1 MSCKVYLM
9 EPNNAVEQPDVVAVK
24 PLRRYKLWVE
34 FENGKAG
41 EADLDDIRRTEAYE
55 IWNTRRGF
63 RDVKVRHGTAS
74 WGEGEQQLD
83 ISPSLLYVLATGA
96 KWEEVFPSPP
106 ERLCTVKAEDR
117 GADQIYVEFE
127 DGIRGCVKVTSE
139 LKTGAIY
146 PATER
151 GGGCSTEPAPWG
163 DVLWRGEIE
172 LSAEAIRERLALS
185 G

>member
-1 MSCKVYLM
+1 M
-9 EPNNAVEQPDVVAVK
+9 EPKGGIEQPDVVAVK
-24 PLRRYKLWVE
+24 PLRRYRLWVE

-41 EADLDDIRRTEAYE
+41 EADLDGIRRTEAYE

-83 ISPSLLYVLATGA
+83 ISPSLLYVLATGVQ
-96 KWEEVFPSPP
+96 WEEVFPSPP
-106 ERLCTVKAEDR
+106 ERHRIVKAEDR
-117 GADQIYVEFE
+117 GSDKVYVEFE

-172 LSAEAIRERLALS
+172 LSAQAIRERLTSAVFA
-185 G
+185 

>member
-1 MSCKVYLM
+1 MQVLAALSCKVYLM
-9 EPNNAVEQPDVVAVK
+9 ETNNDVEQPDVVAVK
-24 PLRRYKLWVE
+24 PLRRYKLW
-34 FENGKAG
+34 
-41 EADLDDIRRTEAYE
+41 
-55 IWNTRRGF
+55 
-63 RDVKVRHGTAS
+63 
-74 WGEGEQQLD
+74 
-83 ISPSLLYVLATGA
+83 
-96 KWEEVFPSPP
+96 
-106 ERLCTVKAEDR
+106 
-117 GADQIYVEFE
+117 VEFE